1 MASDAITAFCA
12 SSDYLGLA
20 QYCENFELDLRHTEV
35 DLATSVGIYKVH
47 LVAYLLLSDLDRA
60 RFLWKRLPEEV
71 KADTELQA
79 LWAVGKAMWQHQHS
93 GVQAAASAYAWSTPF
108 VAPLMNTLQ
117 TQYLERIFGQMSN
130 AYATVTAETLA
141 TKLGAHAV
149 IPSALPALVA
159 CFRGGA
165 ITTTPLPTTCRRADC
180 EDPRAR
186 ERRWLDGRRGLW
198 GLQASAS
205 GEREPAHGQARAAAA
220 AHVVRLAPR
229 AGDPAVGRGVQAA
242 CVAPL
247 GPSCPMIQSER
258 RVRAR
263 ARCTGYGD
271 PSPLL
276 DRAPGG
282 PSSL

>member
-35 DLATSVGIYKVH
+35 DLATSVGVYKVH

-141 TKLGAHAV
+141 TKLGVPTAKIHELANAAGWTADAV
-149 IPSALPALVA
+149 S
-159 CFRGGA
+159 GA
-165 ITTTPLPTTCRRADC
+165 YKP
-180 EDPRAR
+180 
-186 ERRWLDGRRGLW
+186 
-198 GLQASAS
+198 LQA
-205 GEREPAHGQARAAAA
+205 E
-220 AHVVRLAPR
+220 
-229 AGDPAVGRGVQAA
+229 
-242 CVAPL
+242 
-247 GPSCPMIQSER
+247 SESQHTVKLEQLQQLTSYVSHLEQEIR
-258 RVRAR
+258 
-263 ARCTGYGD
+263 
-271 PSPLL
+271 P
-276 DRAPGG
+276 
-282 PSSL
+282 